1 MMCHKV
7 SGQHDHSNPKKV
19 SLGSRRGA
27 LQIHGGQF
35 TALVRWEVVQLHKSM
50 GALGIG
56 SLWRMR
62 VFYSNGGGG
71 FLLKTGPAAESG

>member
-1 MMCHKV
+1 MCHKV

-56 SLWRMR
+56 SL
-62 VFYSNGGGG
+62 
-71 FLLKTGPAAESG
+71 